1 MKTRSAVALPLWVLV
16 ASAGVAGTLAFVAVT
31 ASRAGCV
38 ESRTAD
44 LIAVAGIAG
53 FGLGLATLLLVA
65 AVPRYRSAVPAFTAL
80 SALALSVYAM
90 VASLTTAT
98 PCS

>member
-16 ASAGVAGTLAFVAVT
+16 GSAGVTGTLASVAVR
-31 ASRAGCV
+31 ASRAGCM

-44 LIAVAGIAG
+44 LIAVAGVAG
-53 FGLGLATLLLVA
+53 VGLGLATLLLIA
-65 AVPRYRSAVPAFTAL
+65 GLPRYRSALPAVTAL
-80 SALALSVYAM
+80 SALALSGYAM

-98 PCS
+98 TCS